1 MPKPAKPTPTPK
13 ARNAKPAPKPPTMR
27 ADSWALVGDGFGSVL
42 ARDRSRAAR
51 PYVEV
56 LDYQTCLALW
66 RGDDMG
72 ARIAEQPPRDALRS
86 DLLVDVGDPEVS
98 RTVRGKLDDLQLVPR
113 LLEGLIQE
121 RVFGGATTLLVVDDG
136 RSLDLPIDLA
146 RVASVR
152 ALVHLEA
159 QYLMPSRWDDD
170 PLSPSFGKVLI
181 WRTTPTGTGT
191 TPTGTGSIATEIHR
205 DRLLIYPGIETTAQ
219 VRRERQG
226 WGDSIYFR
234 LWRTLQQWGAAVE
247 GVGVLLGD
255 KSKILKMR
263 GLAELLGA
271 NDRSV
276 VESRASALFDLLA
289 TFGIGII
296 DSEESLER
304 FEASLTGVP
313 DTLDRLTSRLA
324 AAAGIPVTVLMGEAP
339 SGLQATGDSDVRNY
353 YDRLAADRTSKIVP
367 LVERVTK
374 IVLLSRTGP
383 TQGVEPPMWSVSFAP
398 LWQPTPSEQA
408 DIEAKQA
415 TTDKTLV
422 ESKIRS
428 VDEIRAHRG
437 YAS

>member
-1 MPKPAKPTPTPK
+1 MPSKPVKPKTTPKPTP
-13 ARNAKPAPKPPTMR
+13 PTVR
-27 ADSWALVGDGFGSVL
+27 ADSWALMGDGFGAVMG
-42 ARDRSRAAR
+42 RDRSRAAR

-56 LDYQTCLALW
+56 LDYQTLLALW

-72 ARIAEQPPRDALRS
+72 SRIAEQPPRDALRS
-86 DLLVDVGDPEVS
+86 DLIVDVGDPVGS

-121 RVFGGATTLLVVDDG
+121 RVFGGAATLLVVDDG
-136 RSLDLPIDLA
+136 RSLDLPIDLS

-159 QYLMPSRWDDD
+159 QYLSPARWDDD
-170 PLSPSFGKVLI
+170 PLSPSFGKVLV
-181 WRTTPTGTGT
+181 WRTTPTGNSAL
-191 TPTGTGSIATEIHR
+191 PTEIHR
-205 DRLLIYPGIETTAQ
+205 DRLLVYPGIETTQQ

-247 GVGVLLGD
+247 GVGLLLGD

-289 TFGIGII
+289 TYGIGII
-296 DSEESLER
+296 DADETLDR

-324 AAAGIPVTVLMGEAP
+324 AAAGIPVTVLLGEAP
-339 SGLQATGDSDVRNY
+339 AGLNATGDSDVRNY
-353 YDRLAADRTSKIVP
+353 YDRLAADRTAKIVP

-374 IVLLSRTGP
+374 LILLSKTGP
-383 TQGVEPPMWSVSFAP
+383 TQGVEPAMWTASFAP

-408 DIEAKQA
+408 DIEAQQA
-415 TTDKTLV
+415 QTDKTLV
-422 ESKIRS
+422 ESKIRT

-437 YAS
+437 YSK

>member
-1 MPKPAKPTPTPK
+1 MPKPAKPAKP
-13 ARNAKPAPKPPTMR
+13 ARTTKPAPKPAALR
-27 ADSWALVGDGFGSVL
+27 ADSWALVGDGFGAVMG
-42 ARDRSRAAR
+42 RDRSRAAR

-56 LDYQTCLALW
+56 LDYSTLLSLW

-86 DLLVDVGDPEVS
+86 DLIVDVGDPEVS
-98 RTVRGKLDDLQLVPR
+98 RTVRGKLDDLALIPR
-113 LLEGLIQE
+113 LLDGLIQE
-121 RVFGGATTLLVVDDG
+121 RVFGGAATLLVVDDG
-136 RSLDLPIDLA
+136 RSLDLPIDLS

-152 ALVHLEA
+152 ALVHLES
-159 QYLMPSRWDDD
+159 QYLLPSRWDDD

-181 WRTTPTGTGT
+181 WRT

-226 WGDSIYFR
+226 WGDSIFFR

-289 TFGIGII
+289 TYGIGII
-296 DSEESLER
+296 DADESLDR

-324 AAAGIPVTVLMGEAP
+324 AAAGIPVTVLLGEAP
-339 SGLQATGDSDVRNY
+339 AGLNATGDSDVRNY

-367 LVERVTK
+367 LVERAVRL
-374 IVLLSRTGP
+374 VLLSKTGP
-383 TQGVEPPMWSVSFAP
+383 TGGVEPPMWTASFAP
-398 LWQPTPSEQA
+398 LWQPTPSETA

-415 TTDKTLV
+415 QTDKTLV

-437 YAS
+437 YTQ

>member
-1 MPKPAKPTPTPK
+1 MPSKPSKPK
-13 ARNAKPAPKPPTMR
+13 IAPKPKTPPTAMR
-27 ADSWALVGDGFGSVL
+27 ADSWAIVGEGVGSVVR
-42 ARDRSRAAR
+42 RDRSRAAR

-56 LDYQTCLALW
+56 LDYQTLLALW

-86 DLLVDVGDPEVS
+86 DLIVDVGDPEVS

-113 LLEGLIQE
+113 LLDGLIQE
-121 RVFGGATTLLVVDDG
+121 RVFGGAATLLVVDDG
-136 RSLDLPIDLA
+136 RDLSLPIDMT
-146 RVASVR
+146 RISSVR
-152 ALVHLEA
+152 ALVPLEA
-159 QYLMPSRWDDD
+159 QYLLPSVWDDD
-170 PLSPSFGKVLI
+170 PLSPSFGKVLV
-181 WRTTPTGTGT
+181 WRT

-205 DRLLIYPGIETTAQ
+205 DRLLVYPGIETTAQ

-247 GVGVLLGD
+247 GVGLLLGD

-289 TFGIGII
+289 TYGIGII
-296 DSEESLER
+296 DADETLDR

-324 AAAGIPVTVLMGEAP
+324 AAAGIPVTVLLGEAP
-339 SGLQATGDSDVRNY
+339 AGLNATGDSDVRNY
-353 YDRLAADRTSKIVP
+353 YDRLQADRTSKIVP

-374 IVLLSRTGP
+374 LVLLSKTGP
-383 TQGVEPPMWSVSFAP
+383 TGGVEPPMWSASFAP

-415 TTDKTLV
+415 QTDKTLV
-422 ESKIRS
+422 ESKIRT
-428 VDEIRAHRG
+428 VDEVRAHRG
-437 YAS
+437 YSK

>member
-1 MPKPAKPTPTPK
+1 MATRRKPVSKQKPKAPTP
-13 ARNAKPAPKPPTMR
+13 R
-27 ADSWALVGDGFGSVL
+27 ADGWDLVNEGMSAVSR
-42 ARDRSRAAR
+42 RDRSRSAR
-51 PYVEV
+51 PTVDI
-56 LDYQTCLALW
+56 LDYQTLLALW

-86 DLLVDVGDPEVS
+86 ELIVDVGVPEDS

-121 RVFGGATTLLVVDDG
+121 RVFGGAATLLVVDDG

-159 QYLMPSRWDDD
+159 QYLLPSRWDDD
-170 PLSPSFGKVLI
+170 PLSPSFGKVLV
-181 WRTTPTGTGT
+181 WRT

-205 DRLLIYPGIETTAQ
+205 DRLLVYPGIETTAQ

-226 WGDSIYFR
+226 WGDSIFFR
-234 LWRTLQQWGAAVE
+234 LWRVLQQWGTAVE

-263 GLAELLGA
+263 GLYELLGA
-271 NDRSV
+271 NDRAT
-276 VESRASALFDLLA
+276 VEGRAASLFDLLS
-289 TFGIGII
+289 TYGIAII
-296 DSEESLER
+296 DSEETLER

-324 AAAGIPVTVLMGEAP
+324 AAAGIPVTVLLGEAP
-339 SGLQATGDSDVRNY
+339 AGLNATGDADVRIY

-367 LVERVTK
+367 LVERVVRL
-374 IVLLSRTGP
+374 VLLSKTGP
-383 TQGVEPPMWSVSFAP
+383 TGGVEPPMWSASFAA

-415 TTDKTLV
+415 QTDRTLV
-422 ESKIRS
+422 EGKIRT
-428 VDEIRAHRG
+428 VDEVRAHRG
-437 YAS
+437 YTQ

>member
-1 MPKPAKPTPTPK
+1 MAQPRSPKPKAKAAPTP
-13 ARNAKPAPKPPTMR
+13 R
-27 ADSWALVGDGFGSVL
+27 ADGWDLINEGMSSVTR
-42 ARDRSRAAR
+42 RDRSRSAR
-51 PYVEV
+51 PTVDV
-56 LDYQTCLALW
+56 LDYSTLLALW

-86 DLLVDVGDPEVS
+86 ELLVDVGDPEFS
-98 RTVRGKLDDLQLVPR
+98 RTIRGKLDDLQLVPR

-121 RVFGGATTLLVVDDG
+121 RVFGGAATLLVVDDG
-136 RSLDLPIDLA
+136 RSLDLPIDLS
-146 RVASVR
+146 RIASVR

-159 QYLMPSRWDDD
+159 QYLLPSRWDDD

-181 WRTTPTGTGT
+181 WRT

-226 WGDSIYFR
+226 WGDSIFFR
-234 LWRTLQQWGAAVE
+234 LWRVLQQWGTAVE

-263 GLAELLGA
+263 GLYELLGA
-271 NDRSV
+271 NDRAT
-276 VESRASALFDLLA
+276 VEGRAASLFDLLS
-289 TFGIGII
+289 TYGIAII
-296 DSEESLER
+296 DSEETLER

-324 AAAGIPVTVLMGEAP
+324 AAAGIPVTVLLGEAP
-339 SGLQATGDSDVRNY
+339 AGLNATGDSDVRNY

-374 IVLLSRTGP
+374 LVLLSKTGP
-383 TQGVEPPMWSVSFAP
+383 TQGTEPPMWSASFAP

-415 TTDKTLV
+415 QTDKTLV
-422 ESKIRS
+422 EAKIRT

-437 YAS
+437 YTS

>member
-1 MPKPAKPTPTPK
+1 MAQPRSPKPKAKAAPTP
-13 ARNAKPAPKPPTMR
+13 R
-27 ADSWALVGDGFGSVL
+27 ADGWALINEGMSSVTR
-42 ARDRSRAAR
+42 RDRSRSAR
-51 PYVEV
+51 PTVDV
-56 LDYQTCLALW
+56 LDYSTLLALW

-86 DLLVDVGDPEVS
+86 ELLVDVGVPEGS

-121 RVFGGATTLLVVDDG
+121 RVFGGAATLLVVDDG
-136 RSLDLPIDLA
+136 RSLDLPIDLS
-146 RVASVR
+146 RIASVR

-159 QYLMPSRWDDD
+159 QYLLPSRWDDD

-181 WRTTPTGTGT
+181 WRTTPTGTG
-191 TPTGTGSIATEIHR
+191 SIATEIHR
-205 DRLLIYPGIETTAQ
+205 DRLLVYPGIETTAQ
-219 VRRERQG
+219 IRREREG

-247 GVGVLLGD
+247 GVGLLLGD

-263 GLAELLGA
+263 GLYELLGA
-271 NDRSV
+271 NDRAT
-276 VESRASALFDLLA
+276 VEGRAASLFDLLS
-289 TFGIGII
+289 TYGIAII
-296 DSEESLER
+296 DSEETLER

-324 AAAGIPVTVLMGEAP
+324 AAAGIPVTVLLGEAP
-339 SGLQATGDSDVRNY
+339 AGLNATGDSDVRNY
-353 YDRLAADRTSKIVP
+353 YDRLAADRTAKIVP

-374 IVLLSRTGP
+374 LILLSKTGP
-383 TQGVEPPMWSVSFAP
+383 TGGVEPAMWTASFAP

-422 ESKIRS
+422 EAKIRT

-437 YAS
+437 YTQ

>member
-1 MPKPAKPTPTPK
+1 MP
-13 ARNAKPAPKPPTMR
+13 PAPKPKPTKARNTKPATKAPTMR
-27 ADSWALVGDGFGSVL
+27 ADSWALMGDGFGAVMG
-42 ARDRSRAAR
+42 RDRSRAAR

-56 LDYQTCLALW
+56 LDYSTLLSLW

-86 DLLVDVGDPEVS
+86 ELLVDVGDPEVS
-98 RTVRGKLDDLQLVPR
+98 RTVRGKLDDLALIPR

-121 RVFGGATTLLVVDDG
+121 RVFGGAATLIVVDDG
-136 RSLDLPIDLA
+136 RSLDLPIDLS

-159 QYLMPSRWDDD
+159 QYLLPSRWDDD
-170 PLSPSFGKVLI
+170 PLSPSFGKVLV
-181 WRTTPTGTGT
+181 WRT
-191 TPTGTGSIATEIHR
+191 TPTGTGSIATDIHR
-205 DRLLIYPGIETTAQ
+205 DRLLIYPGIETTRQ
-219 VRRERQG
+219 VARERQG
-226 WGDSIYFR
+226 WGDSIFFR

-263 GLAELLGA
+263 GLDELLGA

-276 VESRASALFDLLA
+276 VESRAAALFVLLA
-289 TFGIGII
+289 TYGIGVI
-296 DSEESLER
+296 DADESLDR
-304 FEASLTGVP
+304 FEATLTGVP

-324 AAAGIPVTVLMGEAP
+324 AAAGIPVTVLLGEAP
-339 SGLQATGDSDVRNY
+339 AGLNATGDADVRNY
-353 YDRLAADRTSKIVP
+353 YDRLAADRTAKIVP
-367 LVERVTK
+367 LVERVVRL
-374 IVLLSRTGP
+374 VLLSKTGP
-383 TQGVEPPMWSVSFAP
+383 TQGTEPPMWSASFAP

-415 TTDKTLV
+415 QTDKTLV

>member
-1 MPKPAKPTPTPK
+1 MAPRKPVSKQKPKAPTP
-13 ARNAKPAPKPPTMR
+13 R
-27 ADSWALVGDGFGSVL
+27 ADGWDLVNEGMSAVSR
-42 ARDRSRAAR
+42 RDRSRSAR
-51 PYVEV
+51 PTVDV
-56 LDYQTCLALW
+56 LDYQTLLNLW

-86 DLLVDVGDPEVS
+86 DLIVDVGDPVGS

-121 RVFGGATTLLVVDDG
+121 RVFGGAATLLVVDDG

-159 QYLMPSRWDDD
+159 QYLLPSRWDDD
-170 PLSPSFGKVLI
+170 PLSPSFGKVLV
-181 WRTTPTGTGT
+181 WRT

-219 VRRERQG
+219 VRREREG
-226 WGDSIYFR
+226 WGDSIFFR
-234 LWRTLQQWGAAVE
+234 LWRVLQQWGTAVE

-263 GLAELLGA
+263 GLYELLGS
-271 NDRSV
+271 NDRAT
-276 VESRASALFDLLA
+276 VEGRAASLFDLLS
-289 TFGIGII
+289 TYGIAII
-296 DSEESLER
+296 DSEETLER

-324 AAAGIPVTVLMGEAP
+324 AAAGIPVTVLLGEAP
-339 SGLQATGDSDVRNY
+339 AGLNATGDSDVRNY
-353 YDRLAADRTSKIVP
+353 YDRLQADRTSKIVP

-374 IVLLSRTGP
+374 LVLLSKTGP
-383 TQGVEPPMWSVSFAP
+383 TQGVEPAMWSASFAP

-408 DIEAKQA
+408 DIEAKEA

-422 ESKIRS
+422 ESKIRT
-428 VDEIRAHRG
+428 VDEVRAHRG
-437 YAS
+437 YTQ

>member
-1 MPKPAKPTPTPK
+1 MPKPAKPKTTKPK
-13 ARNAKPAPKPPTMR
+13 TTKPAPKPTTRTVR
-27 ADSWALVGDGFGSVL
+27 ADSWAIVGEGVGAVMR
-42 ARDRSRAAR
+42 RDQSRSAR

-56 LDYQTCLALW
+56 LDYSTLLALW

-86 DLLVDVGDPEVS
+86 ELLIDVGDPEVS

-113 LLEGLIQE
+113 LLDGLIQE
-121 RVFGGATTLLVVDDG
+121 RVFGGAATLLVVDDG
-136 RSLDLPIDLA
+136 RSLDLPIDTS

-159 QYLMPSRWDDD
+159 QYLLPSRWDDD

-181 WRTTPTGTGT
+181 WRT

-226 WGDSIYFR
+226 WGDSAYFR
-234 LWRTLQQWGAAVE
+234 LWRPLQQWGAAVE

-289 TFGIGII
+289 TYGIGII
-296 DSEESLER
+296 DADESLER
-304 FEASLTGVP
+304 FEATLTGVP

-324 AAAGIPVTVLMGEAP
+324 AAAGIPVTVLLGEAP
-339 SGLQATGDSDVRNY
+339 AGLNATGDADVRNY
-353 YDRLAADRTSKIVP
+353 YDRLQADRTAKIVP
-367 LVERVTK
+367 LVERVVRL
-374 IVLLSRTGP
+374 VLLSKTGP
-383 TQGVEPPMWSVSFAP
+383 TVGVEPPMWSASFAP
-398 LWQPTPSEQA
+398 LWQPTPSEEA

-415 TTDKTLV
+415 QTDKTLV
-422 ESKIRS
+422 EAKIRT
-428 VDEIRAHRG
+428 VDEVRAHRG
-437 YAS
+437 YTQ

>member
-1 MPKPAKPTPTPK
+1 MP
-13 ARNAKPAPKPPTMR
+13 PAPKPKPTKARNTKPATKAPTMR
-27 ADSWALVGDGFGSVL
+27 ADSWALMGDGFGAVMG
-42 ARDRSRAAR
+42 RDRSRAAR

-56 LDYQTCLALW
+56 LDYSTLLSLW

-72 ARIAEQPPRDALRS
+72 ARIAEQPVRDALRS
-86 DLLVDVGDPEVS
+86 DLIVDVGDPEVS

-113 LLEGLIQE
+113 LLDGLVQE
-121 RVFGGATTLLVVDDG
+121 RVFGGAATLLVVDDG
-136 RSLDLPIDLA
+136 RSLDLPIDTS
-146 RVASVR
+146 RIASVR
-152 ALVHLEA
+152 ALVHLES
-159 QYLMPSRWDDD
+159 QYLLPSRWDDD
-170 PLSPSFGKVLI
+170 PLSPSYGKVLI
-181 WRTTPTGTGT
+181 WRTTPTGTG
-191 TPTGTGSIATEIHR
+191 SIATDIHR

-226 WGDSIYFR
+226 WGDSIFFR

-247 GVGVLLGD
+247 GVGLLLGD

-276 VESRASALFDLLA
+276 VESRAAALFDLLA
-289 TFGIGII
+289 VYNIGII
-296 DSEESLER
+296 DADESLDR

-324 AAAGIPVTVLMGEAP
+324 AAAGIPVTVLLGEAP
-339 SGLQATGDSDVRNY
+339 AGLNATGDADVRNY
-353 YDRLAADRTSKIVP
+353 YDRLAADRTAKIVP
-367 LVERVTK
+367 LVERVVRL
-374 IVLLSRTGP
+374 VLLSKTGP
-383 TQGVEPPMWSVSFAP
+383 TQGTEPPMWSASFAP

-415 TTDKTLV
+415 QIDKTLV

>member
-1 MPKPAKPTPTPK
+1 MPPAPKPKPTK
-13 ARNAKPAPKPPTMR
+13 ARNAKPATKAPTMR
-27 ADSWALVGDGFGSVL
+27 ADSWALVGDGFGAVMG
-42 ARDRSRAAR
+42 RDRSRAAR

-56 LDYQTCLALW
+56 LDYSTLLALW

-72 ARIAEQPPRDALRS
+72 SRIAEQPPRDALRS
-86 DLLVDVGDPEVS
+86 ELIVDVGDPEVS

-121 RVFGGATTLLVVDDG
+121 RVFGGAATLLVVDDG
-136 RSLDLPIDLA
+136 RSLDLPIDTS
-146 RVASVR
+146 RIASVR
-152 ALVHLEA
+152 ALVHLES
-159 QYLMPSRWDDD
+159 QYLLPSRWDDD
-170 PLSPSFGKVLI
+170 PLSPSFGKVLL
-181 WRTTPTGTGT
+181 WRT
-191 TPTGTGSIATEIHR
+191 TPTGTGSIATDIHR

-226 WGDSIYFR
+226 WGDSIFFR

-289 TFGIGII
+289 TYGIGII
-296 DSEESLER
+296 DADESLDR

-324 AAAGIPVTVLMGEAP
+324 AAAGIPVTVLLGEAP
-339 SGLQATGDSDVRNY
+339 AGLNATGDADVRNY

-367 LVERVTK
+367 LVEKVTK
-374 IVLLSRTGP
+374 LILLSKTGP
-383 TQGVEPPMWSVSFAP
+383 TQGVEPPMWSASFAP

-428 VDEIRAHRG
+428 VDEVRAHRG
-437 YAS
+437 YTP

>member
-1 MPKPAKPTPTPK
+1 MPKPAKPKTTK
-13 ARNAKPAPKPPTMR
+13 ARNVKPAPKPTAPR
-27 ADSWALVGDGFGSVL
+27 ADSWALVGDGLGSVL

-56 LDYQTCLALW
+56 LDYQTLLSLW

-86 DLLVDVGDPEVS
+86 ELLIDVRDPEVS
-98 RTVRGKLDDLQLVPR
+98 RTVRGKLDDLQLLPR

-121 RVFGGATTLLVVDDG
+121 RVFGGAATLLVVDDG

-159 QYLMPSRWDDD
+159 QYLLPSRWDDD
-170 PLSPSFGKVLI
+170 PLSPSFGKVLV
-181 WRTTPTGTGT
+181 WRT

-205 DRLLIYPGIETTAQ
+205 DRLLVYPGIETTAQ

-226 WGDSIYFR
+226 WGDSIFFR

-276 VESRASALFDLLA
+276 VESRASALFDLLSVY
-289 TFGIGII
+289 GIGII
-296 DSEESLER
+296 DADESLER

-324 AAAGIPVTVLMGEAP
+324 AAAGIPVTVLLGEAP
-339 SGLQATGDSDVRNY
+339 AGLNATGDSDVRNY
-353 YDRLAADRTSKIVP
+353 YDRLAADRTAKIVP

-374 IVLLSRTGP
+374 LVLLSKTGP
-383 TQGVEPPMWSVSFAP
+383 TQGAEPPMWSASFAA

-408 DIEAKQA
+408 DIESKEA

-422 ESKIRS
+422 ESKIRT
-428 VDEIRAHRG
+428 VDEVRAHRG
-437 YAS
+437 YTS

>member
-1 MPKPAKPTPTPK
+1 MAPRKPVSKQKPKAPTP
-13 ARNAKPAPKPPTMR
+13 R
-27 ADSWALVGDGFGSVL
+27 ADGWDLVNEGMSAVSR
-42 ARDRSRAAR
+42 RDRSRSAR
-51 PYVEV
+51 PTVDV
-56 LDYQTCLALW
+56 LDYQTLLNLW

-86 DLLVDVGDPEVS
+86 ELLIDVGDPEGS

-113 LLEGLIQE
+113 LLAGLIQE
-121 RVFGGATTLLVVDDG
+121 RVFGGAATLLVVDDG

-159 QYLMPSRWDDD
+159 QYLLPSRWDDD
-170 PLSPSFGKVLI
+170 PLSPSYGKVLI
-181 WRTTPTGTGT
+181 WRT

-226 WGDSIYFR
+226 WGDSIFFR
-234 LWRTLQQWGAAVE
+234 LWRVLQQWGTAVE

-263 GLAELLGA
+263 GLYELLGA
-271 NDRSV
+271 NDRAT
-276 VESRASALFDLLA
+276 VEGRAASLFDLLS
-289 TFGIGII
+289 TYGIAII
-296 DSEESLER
+296 DSEETLER

-324 AAAGIPVTVLMGEAP
+324 AAAGIPVTVLLGEAP
-339 SGLQATGDSDVRNY
+339 AGLNATGDADIRNY

-367 LVERVTK
+367 LVERVVRL
-374 IVLLSRTGP
+374 VLLSKTGP
-383 TQGVEPPMWSVSFAP
+383 TGGVEPPMWSASFAA

-415 TTDKTLV
+415 QTDKTLV
-422 ESKIRS
+422 EAKIRT
-428 VDEIRAHRG
+428 VDEVRAHRG
-437 YAS
+437 YTQ